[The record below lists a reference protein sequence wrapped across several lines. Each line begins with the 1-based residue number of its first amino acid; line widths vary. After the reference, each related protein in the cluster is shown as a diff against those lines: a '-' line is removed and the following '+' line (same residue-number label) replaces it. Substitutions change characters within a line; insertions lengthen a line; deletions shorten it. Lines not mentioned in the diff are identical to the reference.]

1 MVKKPSASEGDTGDL
16 GLIPGSERSRGG
28 GHGNLPQYSSLEVL
42 RADTGGLQL
51 LGSHRVGHDLVT
63 EQQGV
68 IDHSIP
74 HFDGPVNPGCWKNS
88 IIYWIC

>member
-1 MVKKPSASEGDTGDL
+1 MVENPPANDGGIGDL
-16 GLIPGSERSRGG
+16 GLIPGSGRSHGG
-28 GHGNLPQYSSLEVL
+28 GHGNLSQYSCLEVL
-42 RADTGGLQL
+42 REDTGGLQL
-51 LGSHRVGHDLVT
+51 LGSHRVRHDLVT

-74 HFDGPVNPGCWKNS
+74 HFDGPVNPGYWKNS